1 MAVTKCFSWQG
12 MCKNIVEKGNL
23 DKPLILFNRTQ
34 KRSDDLSEKLGKDK
48 TKVASTIG
56 EAVASADIV
65 FTCVGDDKAINETVD
80 TILKSDFK
88 GKLIVDCSTVHPD
101 TTDALAKTIT
111 SKGAHFV
118 ACPVFGAP
126 AMADNGQLICV
137 LAGPKSDVEK
147 IRPYTEGVMGR
158 AVIDFS
164 DQPAGTATRLKII
177 GNTFILQMVEAL
189 SEGHTVAEK
198 TGLGSENLH
207 KYISVMFPGAYTA
220 YSDRMMKNDHVREEV
235 S

>member
-1 MAVTKCFSWQG
+1 

-34 KRSDDLSEKLGKDK
+34 KRADDLSEKLGKDK
-48 TKVASTIG
+48 TKVAKTID

-80 TILKSDFK
+80 SILKSDFK

-111 SKGAHFV
+111 GKGAHFV

-126 AMADNGQLICV
+126 AMADNGQLVCV
-137 LAGPKSDVEK
+137 LAGPKEDVEK
-147 IRPYTEGVMGR
+147 VKPYTKGVMGR
-158 AVIDFS
+158 AIIDYS
-164 DQPAGTATRLKII
+164 DQPAGTATKMKII
-177 GNTFILQMVEAL
+177 GNTFVLQMVEAL
-189 SEGHTVAEK
+189 SEGHVVAEK

-207 KYISVMFPGAYTA
+207 QFITEMFPAPYAA
-220 YSDRMMKNDHVREEV
+220 YSTRMMKNDHTREEV
-235 S
+235 STKIFVDSVLI